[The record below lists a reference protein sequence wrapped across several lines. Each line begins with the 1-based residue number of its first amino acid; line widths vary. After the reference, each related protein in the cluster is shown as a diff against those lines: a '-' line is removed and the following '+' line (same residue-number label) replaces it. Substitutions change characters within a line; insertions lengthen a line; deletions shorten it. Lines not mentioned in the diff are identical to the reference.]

1 MSSAAACE
9 EDFKELA
16 LEMTWL
22 ACERCGAVAP
32 DVNKRQCMTAYA
44 DPKENV
50 DPVLCDLCAQE
61 YFDYW
66 TELWDEYFRSRG

>member
-1 MSSAAACE
+1 MSSVAEC

-22 ACERCGAVAP
+22 ACQRCEAVGP
-32 DVNKRQCMTAYA
+32 DVNERPCMTAYA

-50 DPVLCDLCAQE
+50 KPVLCDLCAQE
-61 YFDYW
+61 YLDYW
-66 TELWDEYFRSRG
+66 TAMWDEYNRSRG